1 MKQKT
6 LKMSDGST
14 IVGTIVA
21 KAAHILVVK
30 VKTIFYLVNKAEIVS
45 EGNVATTDDENDE

>member
-1 MKQKT
+1 MKQKV

-45 EGNVATTDDENDE
+45 VGNVEKSEEENAE

>member
-1 MKQKT
+1 MKQKV

-45 EGNVATTDDENDE
+45 EGNVATTDDETDE

>member
-1 MKQKT
+1 MKQKV

-45 EGNVATTDDENDE
+45 DNNVEKTEEENAE

>member
-1 MKQKT
+1 MKQKI

-45 EGNVATTDDENDE
+45 EGSVEKQEDENEE